1 MKSSI
6 KLSAELR
13 RLLIHCEENCSAD
26 CCKESAFEINERTL
40 RTWFDS
46 ERIDRKMISTVGSET
61 RMERELEEFER
72 FKKSQKE

>member
-1 MKSSI
+1 MGKPWSRR
-6 KLSAELR
+6 SAIDKFR
-13 RLLIHCEENCSAD
+13 VPALLAAILAAGLTYTTYFRSLH
-26 CCKESAFEINERTL
+26 
-40 RTWFDS
+40 S